1 MQKDTLIVSI
11 VYFVTD
17 IIKKHVDFLSNYH
30 DQADIVILE
39 NPSENTNILKQYFL
53 DLIKNKK
60 ISKYLLFNDN
70 IGMNVFE
77 TYFNHNNIDQ
87 YKYIV
92 VTDGDLVVQNPNWIS
107 ELKQIL
113 TQCPNT
119 YACGV
124 KLLLDNL
131 PINLY
136 PDAKKWYPP
145 PKRIENCCEVGE
157 TGLHLLM
164 YEKETFKKY
173 LTFLENPKITFM
185 DTSMHLFCN
194 NILKKIWRRTKV
206 SKAYHLTWDL
216 YFDKQNPYTI
226 IKTTKSR
233 NELWFHNK
241 YSNYFETS
249 LDNNL
254 EIRTIEKQK
263 YQKRIIKEEKN
274 MRTVVNQSKQKTT
287 SSNNLIRHP
296 IENRKLNIGCGNTCF
311 DGWFNIDLT
320 SEKANMKLDVRK
332 SLPFNNISLIY
343 CEHFIEHLTKQE
355 AHKFIKDCYRILKPN
370 GVIRIATF
378 DLDTLIDN
386 CHSMNDKWRE
396 SCEVKRLGL
405 DGCRTKAEF
414 LNLAFHG
421 WGHQYL
427 YNNEELEILIKIGG
441 FTNYRFCEI
450 NESEIEDLRN
460 RESRF
465 NSTLIIEGVK

>member
-1 MQKDTLIVSI
+1 MKKDTLIVTV

-17 IIKKHVDFLSNYH
+17 IIKKHLDFLSEYH
-30 DQADIVILE
+30 DQADIVVLE
-39 NPSENTNILKQYFL
+39 NPSENTNALKQYFL

-60 ISKYLLFNDN
+60 INKHLLFDEN

-77 TYFNHNNIDQ
+77 TYFNHNSIEQ

-92 VTDGDLVVQNPNWIS
+92 VTDGDLIVQNKNWIS

-124 KLLLDNL
+124 KLLLNNL

-145 PKRIENCCEVGE
+145 PKRIEKNCEVGE

-164 YEKETFKKY
+164 YEKETFEKFLAFLKY
-173 LTFLENPKITFM
+173 PKITFM

-194 NILKKIWRRTKV
+194 NILKKIWRRTKI
-206 SKAYHLTWDL
+206 SEAYHLTWDL
-216 YFDKQNPYTI
+216 YFDKKNPYTI

-233 NELWFHNK
+233 NELWFHNR
-241 YSNYFETS
+241 YSNYSETS
-249 LDNNL
+249 LNSNF
-254 EIRTIEKQK
+254 EIETIKKEK
-263 YQKRIIKEEKN
+263 YQKEIFKRGKN
-274 MRTVVNQSKQKTT
+274 MRIVTDQSKSKLT
-287 SSNNLIRHP
+287 SPNLMRRP
-296 IENRKLNIGCGNTCF
+296 IENKKLNIGSGGVYF
-311 DGWFNIDLT
+311 DGWLNIDLN
-320 SEKANMKLDVRK
+320 SEKADMKLDVRR
-332 SLPFNNISLIY
+332 SLPFNNIDLIY

-355 AHKFIKDCYRILKPN
+355 AETFIKNCYKILKSN

-378 DLDTLIDN
+378 DLDNLIDN
-386 CHSMNDKWRE
+386 CHSMNDEWRE
-396 SCEVKRLGL
+396 TCEVERLGL
-405 DGCRTKAEF
+405 NSCKTRAEF

-427 YNNEELEILIKIGG
+427 YNNEELENLIKIGG
-441 FTNYRFCEI
+441 FTKYRFCEI
-450 NESEIEDLRN
+450 NQSEVEELCN

-465 NSTLIIEGVK
+465 NSTAIIEGIK